1 MRKIL
6 IICFAILVFG
16 VSAANA
22 QGVLDKI
29 ENILNKA
36 DRATN
41 TADKAAKTG
50 QKATSLLAKKKGT
63 EAEVATTKTTL
74 KLSGVNFAELK
85 ELNEKLQTAKGVES
99 TKMKFSATGST
110 IFLQHAG
117 STEDLLKILQKTNP
131 ILFADKNIEGMDD
144 GEIAIKPKT
153 KN

>member
-1 MRKIL
+1 MKKIAL
-6 IICFAILVFG
+6 ICFAILVFG
-16 VSAANA
+16 GTSVNA

-50 QKATSLLAKKKGT
+50 QKATNLLAKKKGT
-63 EAEVATTKTTL
+63 EAEVAETKTTL
-74 KLSGVNFAELK
+74 KLTGVNFAALK
-85 ELNEKLQTAKGVES
+85 ELNEKLLIAKGVES

-110 IFLQHAG
+110 ILLQHVG

-131 ILFADKNIEGMDD
+131 TIFADKNIDGMDD
-144 GEIAIKPKT
+144 GEISVKVKL
-153 KN
+153 

>member
-16 VSAANA
+16 ISAANA

-50 QKATSLLAKKKGT
+50 QKATSLLAKKGT